1 MLEYDNYSTAISFNY
16 ANGSAVYSTGLGACL
31 SILVSLLTLTY
42 LFNNLHVMIF
52 YKGSNITTAVDDS
65 AFTYNETTTQEDGFR
80 LAVGFDPR
88 WGAAENI
95 TDYLEL

>member
-1 MLEYDNYSTAISFNY
+1 
-16 ANGSAVYSTGLGACL
+16 
-31 SILVSLLTLTY
+31 
-42 LFNNLHVMIF
+42 MIF

-95 TDYLEL
+95 TDYLELSV